1 MTDLEPTL
9 DLPGTDSS
17 RQCVIYA
24 SGQFPDRM
32 QECRHAIHAYLH
44 QTCDPQSPL
53 LHIWEKSYIDGAVL
67 VLPAHAA
74 TNIVEAHPRG
84 YHNGVWHLAT
94 EYEAFCAQAL
104 LTNSNPLAPGHEQ
117 PKSFSAWPRRHDV
130 NIYRRASIFRANLSK
145 DVSQTSPAD
154 RATYLDLVSQW
165 HHSVSYI
172 SHISGASRLD
182 QNQMEQLCVAIAL
195 DR

>member
-1 MTDLEPTL
+1 MSTCNPCI
-9 DLPGTDSS
+9 SS
-17 RQCVIYA
+17 SNLRSTVSTA
-24 SGQFPDRM
+24 
-32 QECRHAIHAYLH
+32 AYLGKVVYRWG
-44 QTCDPQSPL
+44 SPCP
-53 LHIWEKSYIDGAVL
+53 SSSSS
-67 VLPAHAA
+67 
-74 TNIVEAHPRG
+74 TNIAEAHPRG

-130 NIYRRASIFRANLSK
+130 NIYRRASIFRASLSK

-195 DR
+195 GQ

>member
-9 DLPGTDSS
+9 GLPGTNASRRCVTHASS
-17 RQCVIYA
+17 
-24 SGQFPDRM
+24 QFPDRI
-32 QECRHAIHAYLH
+32 QEYQQAFHAYLH

-74 TNIVEAHPRG
+74 TNTAEAHPRG
-84 YHNGVWHLAT
+84 YHNGVWHFAT

-117 PKSFSAWPRRHDV
+117 PKSFSAWPRRHDM
-130 NIYRRASIFRANLSK
+130 NIYRRTSIFRASLSD
-145 DVSQTSPAD
+145 DVSLTSPVD
-154 RATYLDLVSQW
+154 RATHLDLFGS
-165 HHSVSYI
+165 S
-172 SHISGASRLD
+172 
-182 QNQMEQLCVAIAL
+182 C
-195 DR
+195 

>member
-1 MTDLEPTL
+1 MTDLEPTQ

-32 QECRHAIHAYLH
+32 QECRQAIHAYLH

-67 VLPAHAA
+67 VLPAQAA
-74 TNIVEAHPRG
+74 TNIAEAHPRG

-117 PKSFSAWPRRHDV
+117 PKSFSAWPRRHDMNLIIV
-130 NIYRRASIFRANLSK
+130 QAFFVQIFRKTCHRPRLQIVQHIWTLFRSGTIQSRTSRT
-145 DVSQTSPAD
+145 SQVL
-154 RATYLDLVSQW
+154 LD
-165 HHSVSYI
+165 
-172 SHISGASRLD
+172 
-182 QNQMEQLCVAIAL
+182 
-195 DR
+195 